1 MGWSKELMCTSAA
14 NCLQNKSHYWGRYQ
28 TQFGRK
34 VANCLQNKSHYWGRY
49 QTQFGRKVANCLQNK
64 SHYSSFHLHTAVNTN
79 SYWLE
84 YTRTSS
90 NKRSEEGGLSWSLG
104 LRTK

>member
-34 VANCLQNKSHYWGRY
+34 VANWLQNKSHYP
-49 QTQFGRKVANCLQNK
+49 
-64 SHYSSFHLHTAVNTN
+64 SFHLDTAVNTN
-79 SYWLE
+79 SYWLG
-84 YTRTSS
+84 YTRISS
-90 NKRSEEGGLSWSLG
+90 NKRREKGGLSWCLG

>member
-1 MGWSKELMCTSAA
+1 MGWSNELMCTSAA
-14 NCLQNKSHYWGRYQ
+14 NCLQNKSHYE
-28 TQFGRK
+28 
-34 VANCLQNKSHYWGRY
+34 GRY

-104 LRTK
+104 LRAK

>member
-14 NCLQNKSHYWGRYQ
+14 NCLQNKSHYE
-28 TQFGRK
+28 
-34 VANCLQNKSHYWGRY
+34 GRY

-79 SYWLE
+79 SYWLG

-90 NKRSEEGGLSWSLG
+90 NKRREKGGLSWCLG
-104 LRTK
+104 LRAK

>member
-14 NCLQNKSHYWGRYQ
+14 NCLQNKSHYE
-28 TQFGRK
+28 
-34 VANCLQNKSHYWGRY
+34 GRY

-79 SYWLE
+79 SYQLE

-90 NKRSEEGGLSWSLG
+90 NKRREKGGLSWCLG